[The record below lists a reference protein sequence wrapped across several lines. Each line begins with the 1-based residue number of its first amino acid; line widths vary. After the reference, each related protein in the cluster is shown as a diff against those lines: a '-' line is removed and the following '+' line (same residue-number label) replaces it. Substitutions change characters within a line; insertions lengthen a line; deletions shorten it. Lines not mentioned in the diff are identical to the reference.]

1 MRTTAG
7 NPGGAAPAGS
17 PRPPRRAIGETAPSF
32 PVFQLRP
39 PLTRGAPAPLAT
51 RTRTQADAAPGV
63 TGHLRMRGGRTGGSL
78 GAGPAFTVSD
88 RPGPAGS
95 RVAAG
100 NGFCP
105 WPPCARLPWLA
116 RRGLPLF
123 AGQPAAADG
132 SAPDPHRDPGRRPAA
147 PMPALGARCVA
158 CAGGAHLPAPEVRV
172 VKGAGAPL
180 VSGGRSGKTGKDGA
194 VRVWLAGVAGACP
207 RVRHHP
213 GFPGCGPHPAWAP
226 PARAPWN
233 YSSRANGRS
242 GPFTVL
248 PGVAVYGRA
257 SLGMARGVWVR
268 RGRLWPGGVPLG
280 HRAGGSVGISLSRGI
295 GLAVKIVDGCIR
307 HSDSIHP
314 LSLSSGRP
322 IGITAK
328 TPVNPKP
335 PTSNNSKKRAALAVS
350 RAR

>member
-100 NGFCP
+100 NVFCP

-123 AGQPAAADG
+123 AGWPAAADG

-158 CAGGAHLPAPEVRV
+158 CAGGRICLRQRCGWSKE
-172 VKGAGAPL
+172 
-180 VSGGRSGKTGKDGA
+180 
-194 VRVWLAGVAGACP
+194 
-207 RVRHHP
+207 RVRPWSVAAVAEKP
-213 GFPGCGPHPAWAP
+213 GRTGLSACGSRGWPGLARGCGTTRGSPAV
-226 PARAPWN
+226 
-233 YSSRANGRS
+233 
-242 GPFTVL
+242 VL
-248 PGVAVYGRA
+248 IQPGHLRWDPLELLVY
-257 SLGMARGVWVR
+257 
-268 RGRLWPGGVPLG
+268 
-280 HRAGGSVGISLSRGI
+280 
-295 GLAVKIVDGCIR
+295 
-307 HSDSIHP
+307 
-314 LSLSSGRP
+314 
-322 IGITAK
+322 
-328 TPVNPKP
+328 
-335 PTSNNSKKRAALAVS
+335 
-350 RAR
+350 